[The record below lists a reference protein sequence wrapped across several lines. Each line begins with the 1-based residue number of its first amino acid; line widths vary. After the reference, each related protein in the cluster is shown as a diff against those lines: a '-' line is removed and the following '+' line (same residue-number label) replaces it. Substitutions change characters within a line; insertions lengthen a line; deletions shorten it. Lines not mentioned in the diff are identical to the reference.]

1 MSEVRL
7 IACREKALGILAMVF
22 VAGVASGVIG
32 VRAIDR
38 QSASYAA
45 AEAGTAREEA
55 RVALEEL
62 AADLDLDAAQKR
74 KVGVIL
80 DEHIMMEADLL
91 AQIRRIQQDG
101 RGEIAKVLKHDQRV
115 KFEVMALP
123 AASGQ

>member
-1 MSEVRL
+1 MSETRL

-22 VAGVASGVIG
+22 VAGIASGVIG
-32 VRAIDR
+32 VRALDR

-45 AEAGTAREEA
+45 AAASTAREEA
-55 RVALEEL
+55 RLALEEL
-62 AADLDLDAAQKR
+62 AGDLELDETQRR

-101 RGEIAKVLKHDQRV
+101 RGEIAKVLKHEQRV
-115 KFEVMALP
+115 KFEGMSLP

>member
-7 IACREKALGILAMVF
+7 IACRERALGILALVF
-22 VAGVASGVIG
+22 AAGVASGVIG
-32 VRAIDR
+32 GRAIDR

-45 AEAGTAREEA
+45 AEASTAREEA

-91 AQIRRIQQDG
+91 AQIRHIQQGG

-115 KFEVMALP
+115 KFEGMALP
-123 AASGQ
+123 VASGQ